1 MWKYIVGF
9 FAFIVIFC
17 AIFIPSYYYGA
28 CTDVAPMDKHSLVYA
43 SGPLDTRDFIKQVA
57 PGAGRFYVGNLN
69 KSYMY
74 PATERTYII
83 SKTGEGDTGTP
94 DFLTAKSKDG
104 NQLEIQVAITFHLLP
119 DNLRQFHEKLGLKY
133 EAWNE
138 NGWDLMLSERVRQ
151 PIKASFQEEA
161 KKYTAIEAI
170 SEKGMMNIADAVGAV
185 IQREIDSYMGG
196 HYIEIGDL
204 SLIDIDVNAT
214 VQTAVENV
222 VKTQQDILAAQNR
235 KEAAEIDAQANEILR
250 KSLQGEGGMTAVLQ
264 KAVESGKVTFWV
276 LPSDM
281 QLVAPTIT
289 P

>member
-1 MWKYIVGF
+1 MKAFLAWTFVIV
-9 FAFIVIFC
+9 VVFC

-28 CTDVAPMDKHSLVYA
+28 CTDVGPMDKISLVY
-43 SGPLDTRDFIKQVA
+43 SGGPLDDRGFIKQVPA
-57 PGAGRFYVGNLN
+57 GAGRYYVGNLN
-69 KSYMY
+69 KSFMY

-83 SKTGEGDTGTP
+83 SKSGEGDTGTP

-104 NQLEIQVAITFHLLP
+104 NQLEIQVAITFHLLA
-119 DNLRQFHEKLGLKY
+119 DNLQQFHEKLGLKY
-133 EAWNE
+133 HAWDE
-138 NGWDLMLSERVRQ
+138 NGWDIMLSERVRQ

-170 SEKGMMNIADAVGAV
+170 SEKGMMNIANAVGAV

-196 HYIEIGDL
+196 KYIQIGDL
-204 SLIDIDVNAT
+204 SLIDIDVNST

-235 KEAAEIDAQANEILR
+235 KAAAEIDAQANEILR

-281 QLVAPTIT
+281 EMVAPTL